1 MSKRASVA
9 PKERINIR
17 YIPATG
23 DQQAEIELPLK
34 TVILGDFKGV
44 SDDSPLEER
53 QTVSID
59 KNSFASVL
67 KEMGLSRQF
76 EVQNRLQEEDP
87 DATLQVDLDFEELSD
102 FSPDSV
108 AQKVPEVRK
117 LVELR
122 DALTALKGPLGNMPQ
137 FRKALAEIVEDPARR
152 DEFLAELGTTDTGD
166 Q

>member
-1 MSKRASVA
+1 MAKRASVA

-44 SDDSPLEER
+44 ADDSPLEER

-59 KNSFASVL
+59 KNTFASVL

-76 EVQNRLQEEDP
+76 EVQNRLQDDDP
-87 DATLQVDLDFEELSD
+87 DATLQVELDFEALSD
-102 FSPDSV
+102 FSPDAV

-137 FRKALAEIVEDPARR
+137 FRKALAEIVEDPDRR
-152 DEFLAELGTTDTGD
+152 EEFLAELGPADNASS
-166 Q
+166 